1 MVKVT
6 SESKYMDLLNE
17 YPLLKTDLVRLNP
30 KFTFLVT
37 QMGKISLWEANL
49 EEPASEGGNKF
60 KGAYYQGYLTELEK
74 TSNAEDFVECSLTFG
89 INGAGVKGDVT
100 VTAEQQE
107 IANYV
112 FADTNKKI

>member
-17 YPLLKTDLVRLNP
+17 YPLLKTDLVHLNP

-49 EEPASEGGNKF
+49 EEVSERAEMSVGETVSLF
-60 KGAYYQGYLTELEK
+60 QELID
-74 TSNAEDFVECSLTFG
+74 S
-89 INGAGVKGDVT
+89 
-100 VTAEQQE
+100 
-107 IANYV
+107 Y
-112 FADTNKKI
+112 

>member
-49 EEPASEGGNKF
+49 EEVS
-60 KGAYYQGYLTELEK
+60 LC
-74 TSNAEDFVECSLTFG
+74 AEMNVDE
-89 INGAGVKGDVT
+89 T
-100 VTAEQQE
+100 VNLFQNL
-107 IANYV
+107 IDSY
-112 FADTNKKI
+112 

>member
-6 SESKYMDLLNE
+6 SDSKYMDLLNE

-49 EEPASEGGNKF
+49 EKVSIH
-60 KGAYYQGYLTELEK
+60 
-74 TSNAEDFVECSLTFG
+74 AEMNVDE
-89 INGAGVKGDVT
+89 T
-100 VTAEQQE
+100 VNLFQNL
-107 IANYV
+107 IDSY
-112 FADTNKKI
+112 

>member
-6 SESKYMDLLNE
+6 SDSKYMDLLNE

-49 EEPASEGGNKF
+49 EEVSER
-60 KGAYYQGYLTELEK
+60 
-74 TSNAEDFVECSLTFG
+74 AEMSVDETVQLFQDL
-89 INGAGVKGDVT
+89 INS
-100 VTAEQQE
+100 
-107 IANYV
+107 Y
-112 FADTNKKI
+112 

>member
-6 SESKYMDLLNE
+6 SDSKYMDLLNE

-49 EEPASEGGNKF
+49 EEVS
-60 KGAYYQGYLTELEK
+60 LR
-74 TSNAEDFVECSLTFG
+74 AEMNVDE
-89 INGAGVKGDVT
+89 T
-100 VTAEQQE
+100 VNLFQNL
-107 IANYV
+107 IDSY
-112 FADTNKKI
+112 

>member
-49 EEPASEGGNKF
+49 EKVSIH
-60 KGAYYQGYLTELEK
+60 
-74 TSNAEDFVECSLTFG
+74 AEMNVDE
-89 INGAGVKGDVT
+89 T
-100 VTAEQQE
+100 VNLFQNL
-107 IANYV
+107 IDSY
-112 FADTNKKI
+112 